1 MKKGKARNM
10 KNKKELSHAIK
21 LKGLELNLFRRNAA
35 IAMGNSGE
43 PSYIPDLKK
52 VLNNDNAQVRDAAQW
67 AIDKLLKCNHN
78 KEEIK

>member
-1 MKKGKARNM
+1 
-10 KNKKELSHAIK
+10 
-21 LKGLELNLFRRNAA
+21 
-35 IAMGNSGE
+35 MGNSGD